1 MKTVIIGAQWG
12 DEGKGKIVDYLAEDA
27 QYVVRYSG
35 GPNAGHTIVVDG
47 KQYALHQVPSGI
59 LYADKKVY
67 LGAGMVID
75 PEALFN
81 ELQMLK
87 DNGINWEGRVFISD
101 RAHIIL
107 PKYRQMDKDRDAARP
122 RPIGTTGR
130 GIGITYGEKANRDGL
145 RLADL
150 DWKEKMAEYT
160 GEDKA
165 YLDKYKDRLLSM
177 RVDLTAEMWAHRKDN
192 ILFEG
197 AQGAMLDIDSGTY
210 PYVSS
215 GPSCAAGAAVGSG
228 IGPHDLDCI
237 LGVFK
242 AYETRV
248 GNGPM
253 PSEFNNE
260 SEGELCE
267 YVRKTGREY
276 GVTTGRARRCGY
288 LDLVALRY
296 ACRVNSLD
304 GLVLTHLDIYDD
316 MDQIEACVAYDIDGK
331 IVTDFPANVE
341 AMNKAKPIL
350 EKFDGWKTPLKAVKS
365 YAKLPQ
371 NAKNY
376 IEFIEDFCATPVTI
390 ISVGYERDETFIRS
404 NPWKKA
410 VVVKAKAN
418 AKTVAAKAKKVSA
431 KTAVKAKATVKKAAS
446 KVAASKTLAK
456 AKASVKKTAKKA
468 KTSAKKTVA
477 QAKTAVKKAAKKVST
492 KAKSKK

>member
-1 MKTVIIGAQWG
+1 MKVVVIGAQWG

-27 QYVVRYSG
+27 KYVVRYAG

-47 KQYALHQVPSGI
+47 KQFALHQVPSGI
-59 LYADKKVY
+59 LYPNKSVF

-87 DNGINWEGRVFISD
+87 DNGIDWEGRVFISD

-107 PKYRQMDKDRDAARP
+107 PGYRQMDKDRDAARK

-130 GIGITYGEKANRDGL
+130 GIGIAYSEKAHRDGL

-150 DWKEKMAEYT
+150 DWPEKMAEFD
-160 GEDKA
+160 GENLA
-165 YLDKYKDRLLSM
+165 YLNKYKDKLIEM
-177 RVDLTAEMWAHRKDN
+177 RVDLTSKMYEYRNDN

-215 GPSCAAGAAVGSG
+215 GASCSAGAATGCG
-228 IGPHDLDCI
+228 IGPKNIDKI

-242 AYETRV
+242 AYQTRV

-253 PSEFNNE
+253 PTEFNNE

-296 ACRVNSLD
+296 ACITNSID
-304 GLVLTHLDIYDD
+304 SLVLTHLDIYDTFD
-316 MDQIEACVAYDIDGK
+316 EIEACVAYEIDGK
-331 IVTDFPANVE
+331 TVVDFPASVP
-341 AMNKAKPIL
+341 AMEKAKPVL
-350 EKFDGWKTPLKAVKS
+350 KKFKGWKKSLKECRS
-365 YAKLPQ
+365 YEDLPK
-371 NAKNY
+371 AARDY
-376 IEFIEDFCATPVTI
+376 VEFIEDYTKTEVGI
-390 ISVGYERDETFIRS
+390 ISVGYERDETFIRN
-404 NPWKKA
+404 NPWKK
-410 VVVKAKAN
+410 
-418 AKTVAAKAKKVSA
+418 
-431 KTAVKAKATVKKAAS
+431 
-446 KVAASKTLAK
+446 
-456 AKASVKKTAKKA
+456 
-468 KTSAKKTVA
+468 
-477 QAKTAVKKAAKKVST
+477 
-492 KAKSKK
+492 